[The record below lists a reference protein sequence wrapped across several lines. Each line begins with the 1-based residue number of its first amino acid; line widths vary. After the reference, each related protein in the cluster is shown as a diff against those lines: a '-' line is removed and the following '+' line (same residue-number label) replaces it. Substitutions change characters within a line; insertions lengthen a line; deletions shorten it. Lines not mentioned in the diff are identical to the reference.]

1 MMDQS
6 PIAEPHGNAE
16 LGAGDGQVFTGDVGE
31 SSIDYGVCDEYWH
44 GGHRAEVRR
53 RPGPQWSYLRQ
64 GSEQSRLQEI
74 RNTIGSKMRYANTTR
89 DAVPTMWIRLLLPS
103 LLFVSAVGVT
113 ACGSKGTN
121 TPAAKQAESGSEPA
135 QSLPQTEPATEQA
148 QQVAAQ
154 PAPPASGSA
163 LEPAALDELLAPI
176 ALYSD
181 TLLAQVLAAAAYPQE
196 VMDGGNWLLQNTNL
210 QGQPLQEAAKQAG
223 FGPPMQA
230 LVMFPT
236 VVDMM
241 CQNFDW
247 TKQLGSAFN
256 ADQGAVMA
264 SVQRLR
270 AQAAAVG
277 NLKSTP
283 QQKVETQTVDKQQ
296 VIVIQPADPKVIY
309 VPTYNPQVVY
319 TTPPPPAPVAGPTT
333 GDVVAAGLIG
343 FTAGVIVG
351 SMFNNNNYYPYP
363 NWGYGGVWYGG
374 NPYNRNVYV
383 YAPRYGHGYPPGYR
397 PGYGYRPPANYP
409 NGWNRPSTLPAYS
422 SGNYYNRFNG
432 NQNLRPGNS
441 PPPLVSNNVSN
452 RAGAY
457 RPPNYGNTTTV
468 GRGNNTNSGNNVTI
482 NNNFNNSN
490 RPAGTGGAGRAGS
503 GATAPSW
510 KGQQQYQGARP
521 GTSNARPGPDR
532 GVGGGSNGA
541 QSGRTASMP
550 ARPATPAA
558 GSASPA
564 VRPASPAARPNIGT
578 GGARTATDRGF
589 GGASSGAQSSR
600 AGAASARPTA
610 PMGRPANPPSGAGRE
625 TAFAGAS
632 AGRGRTGAGAQQDR
646 AAANRGQASVGKGGT
661 RPMPGN
667 QQRGARK

>member
-1 MMDQS
+1 
-6 PIAEPHGNAE
+6 
-16 LGAGDGQVFTGDVGE
+16 
-31 SSIDYGVCDEYWH
+31 
-44 GGHRAEVRR
+44 
-53 RPGPQWSYLRQ
+53 
-64 GSEQSRLQEI
+64 
-74 RNTIGSKMRYANTTR
+74 MRYANTTR
-89 DAVPTMWIRLLLPS
+89 DAVATSWIRLLLPS
-103 LLFVSAVGVT
+103 LVLVSAVGLT

-121 TPAAKQAESGSEPA
+121 TPAAKQAESGPLPA
-135 QSLPQTEPATEQA
+135 QSLPQAEPATEQA
-148 QQVAAQ
+148 QQLAAQ

-181 TLLAQVLAAAAYPQE
+181 ALLAQVLAAAAYPQE

-210 QGQPLQEAAKQAG
+210 QGQSLQDAAKQSG

-247 TKQLGSAFN
+247 TKQLGAAFN

-283 QQKVETQTVDKQQ
+283 QQKVETQTIDKQQ
-296 VIVIQPADPKVIY
+296 VIVIQPADPKIIY

-319 TTPPPPAPVAGPTT
+319 TTPPPPVPVAGPTT

-351 SMFNNNNYYPYP
+351 SMFNNKNYYPYP

-374 NPYNRNVYV
+374 NPYSRNVYV
-383 YAPRYGHGYPPGYR
+383 YAPRYGYGYPPGYR

-409 NGWNRPSTLPAYS
+409 NAWNRPSTLPAYN

-441 PPPLVSNNVSN
+441 PPPLVGNNVSN
-452 RAGAY
+452 RPGAY
-457 RPPNYGNTTTV
+457 RPPNYGNTGTV

-482 NNNFNNSN
+482 NNNFDKSN
-490 RPAGTGGAGRAGS
+490 RPGAIGGAGTPGS
-503 GATAPSW
+503 GAATPSW
-510 KGQQQYQGARP
+510 KGRQQYQGAVS
-521 GTSNARPGPDR
+521 GAGDARPGANR
-532 GVGGGSNGA
+532 GVGGASSGA
-541 QSGRTASMP
+541 QPGRADAMRARPMTPTASP
-550 ARPATPAA
+550 PSPAT
-558 GSASPA
+558 
-564 VRPASPAARPNIGT
+564 RPASPAARPSSGT
-578 GGARTATDRGF
+578 GGTRPATDRGF
-589 GGASSGAQSSR
+589 GGASRAVQPSR
-600 AGAASARPTA
+600 PGAAPT
-610 PMGRPANPPSGAGRE
+610 RPATPAIPPSGAGRE

-632 AGRGRTGAGAQQDR
+632 ARGGRTGAQQQDR

-661 RPMPGN
+661 RPMPSN

>member
-1 MMDQS
+1 
-6 PIAEPHGNAE
+6 
-16 LGAGDGQVFTGDVGE
+16 
-31 SSIDYGVCDEYWH
+31 
-44 GGHRAEVRR
+44 
-53 RPGPQWSYLRQ
+53 
-64 GSEQSRLQEI
+64 
-74 RNTIGSKMRYANTTR
+74 MRYANTTR
-89 DAVPTMWIRLLLPS
+89 DAVPTSWIRLLLPY
-103 LLFVSAVGVT
+103 LLLVSAVGMS

-121 TPAAKQAESGSEPA
+121 TPGAKQAESGPEPA
-135 QSLPQTEPATEQA
+135 QSLPQTDPATEPA
-148 QQVAAQ
+148 QQLAAQ

-163 LEPAALDELLAPI
+163 LQPAALDELLAPV

-181 TLLAQVLAAAAYPQE
+181 ALLAQVLAAAAYPQE
-196 VMDGGNWLLQNTNL
+196 VMDGGNWLLQNTSLHGQSL
-210 QGQPLQEAAKQAG
+210 QDAAKQAG

-230 LVMFPT
+230 LMMFPT

-351 SMFNNNNYYPYP
+351 SMFNNKNYYPYP

-383 YAPRYGHGYPPGYR
+383 YAPRYGYGYPPGYR

-409 NGWNRPSTLPAYS
+409 NAWNRPSTLPAYNS
-422 SGNYYNRFNG
+422 SNYYNRFNG

-452 RAGAY
+452 RPGAY

-482 NNNFNNSN
+482 NNGFNNSN
-490 RPAGTGGAGRAGS
+490 RPGGTGSAGTTGGGAAS
-503 GATAPSW
+503 PSW

-521 GTSNARPGPDR
+521 GASNARPAADR
-532 GVGGGSNGA
+532 GAGGALKGG
-541 QSGRTASMP
+541 QPGRTAGMP
-550 ARPATPAA
+550 ARPATPTA
-558 GSASPA
+558 GA
-564 VRPASPAARPNIGT
+564 ASPAARPSTGT
-578 GGARTATDRGF
+578 GAARPATDRGF
-589 GGASSGAQSSR
+589 GSASGGAQPNRSGA
-600 AGAASARPTA
+600 APARPAA
-610 PMGRPANPPSGAGRE
+610 PTGRPASAPSGAGRE
-625 TAFAGAS
+625 TAFAGATAS
-632 AGRGRTGAGAQQDR
+632 GGRAGAQRDR
-646 AAANRGQASVGKGGT
+646 AAANRGQASVGTGGT

-667 QQRGARK
+667 QQRGARQ

>member
-1 MMDQS
+1 MPHDNEAA
-6 PIAEPHGNAE
+6 PVAEPRGRMHLLASTV
-16 LGAGDGQVFTGDVGE
+16 LLV
-31 SSIDYGVCDEYWH
+31 
-44 GGHRAEVRR
+44 
-53 RPGPQWSYLRQ
+53 L
-64 GSEQSRLQEI
+64 
-74 RNTIGSKMRYANTTR
+74 TIGIGS
-89 DAVPTMWIRLLLPS
+89 
-103 LLFVSAVGVT
+103 
-113 ACGSKGTN
+113 CGSKVEHA
-121 TPAAKQAESGSEPA
+121 PAAQPAATAAPTPGEPA
-135 QSLPQTEPATEQA
+135 QAPAPVETVA
-148 QQVAAQ
+148 QQASQ
-154 PAPPASGSA
+154 PAPPASSEA
-163 LEPAALDELLAPI
+163 MAPAALDELLAPI

-181 TLLAQVLAAAAYPQE
+181 ALLAQVLAAAANPQE
-196 VMDGGNWLLQNTNL
+196 VMDGGNWLLQNTSLKGQSL
-210 QGQPLQEAAKQAG
+210 QDAAKQAG

-256 ADQGAVMA
+256 TDQGAVMA

-319 TTPPPPAPVAGPTT
+319 TTPPPPPPAVGPTT

-363 NWGYGGVWYGG
+363 NWGGGGVWYGG
-374 NPYNRNVYV
+374 NPYHRNVYV
-383 YAPRYGHGYPPGYR
+383 YAPNYNRGYPPGYR

-409 NGWNRPSTLPAYS
+409 NGWNRASTLPAYN

-441 PPPLVSNNVSN
+441 PPPLVGNNINN
-452 RAGAY
+452 RPGAY
-457 RPPNYGNTTTV
+457 RPNYGNSTI
-468 GRGNNTNSGNNVTI
+468 GRGNTSNSGNNVTI

-490 RPAGTGGAGRAGS
+490 RPARPGAGTTGGGTA
-503 GATAPSW
+503 APSW

-521 GTSNARPGPDR
+521 GAANGRPGADR
-532 GVGGGSNGA
+532 GFGSASSGS
-541 QSGRTASMP
+541 QPGRTASIPTRPATPMTGAANPGARPTSPATRPGTGGGRSATDRGLGGASNSSQPNRTAAAP

-558 GSASPA
+558 
-564 VRPASPAARPNIGT
+564 RPASPVT
-578 GGARTATDRGF
+578 
-589 GGASSGAQSSR
+589 
-600 AGAASARPTA
+600 
-610 PMGRPANPPSGAGRE
+610 RPAAPPSGTGRQ

-632 AGRGRTGAGAQQDR
+632 AGRGGAGSGARQDR
-646 AAANRGQASVGKGGT
+646 SAANRGHASVGSGGT
-661 RPMPGN
+661 RPMPN